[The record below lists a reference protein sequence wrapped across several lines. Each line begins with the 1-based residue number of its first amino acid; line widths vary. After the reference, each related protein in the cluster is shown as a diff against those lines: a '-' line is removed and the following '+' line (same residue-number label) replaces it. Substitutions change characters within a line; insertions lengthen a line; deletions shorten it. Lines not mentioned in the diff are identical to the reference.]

1 MVVHGVDHLQM
12 SVLVSDSMMA
22 SLIWFPLLLIPVH
35 VSSVTSA
42 DWIQVLLHVS
52 VPLSVCGPARLSAV
66 FMPTTLPGSPQEL
79 AELSYKRCSLP
90 LNIPRPGL
98 LSSSHPQTHI
108 KATTFPVRRWC
119 RRLSGGLKS
128 RSAVTGPT
136 SRGHRPPALLR
147 TRCI

>member
-1 MVVHGVDHLQM
+1 MAVHGVDVSPGVRQHDGV
-12 SVLVSDSMMA
+12 SDLVSAA
-22 SLIWFPLLLIPVH
+22 SHSCMLVQLRLLTG
-35 VSSVTSA
+35 SRFCSTS
-42 DWIQVLLHVS
+42 QCLSVS
-52 VPLSVCGPARLSAV
+52 VVPPGLSAV

-79 AELSYKRCSLP
+79 AELSYKRYNLP